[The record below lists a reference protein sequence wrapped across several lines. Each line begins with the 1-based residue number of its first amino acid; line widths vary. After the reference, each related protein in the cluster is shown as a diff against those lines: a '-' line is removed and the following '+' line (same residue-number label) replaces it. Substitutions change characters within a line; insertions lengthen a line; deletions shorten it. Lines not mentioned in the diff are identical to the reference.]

1 MSDQREPI
9 YRPQAE
15 LAKEDARRA
24 RALSLVDAKRQ
35 PYARIL
41 AEQLR
46 SCAICQEDAQP
57 SAASAQCAGR
67 FRRDFIPAMSQLF
80 GRITDKSL
88 TPVAITLVP
97 TFGIHWPREMT
108 AWSHSTFERQLK
120 YRLGQVPR
128 DLLLFAAGAWD
139 ISLNVD
145 ERRTSARQ
153 PYRTHYSVHLHA
165 AGIASDRMELSR
177 TLRRLFPSTDELV
190 LRPVQVKPLNP
201 SPYAFSYYVRDQFDR
216 KLFTDRSR
224 RPVRDRLRTDTRD
237 ELQRILIAI
246 GRLRPEQR
254 GFYFRC
260 RGRYQADEN
269 YTISLIPGI
278 QRKSQEYKGN

>member
-1 MSDQREPI
+1 MSDQREPV
-9 YRPQAE
+9 YRSQAE

-41 AEQLR
+41 AEQLCN
-46 SCAICQEDAQP
+46 CAICLEDAQP
-57 SAASAQCAGR
+57 SAASAQCAGG

-97 TFGIHWPREMT
+97 TYGILWPREMT

-120 YRLGQVPR
+120 YRLSQVPR
-128 DLLLFAAGAWD
+128 ELLLFAAGAWD

-145 ERRTSARQ
+145 QRGASGRQ
-153 PYRTHYSVHLHA
+153 PFRSHYSVHLHA
-165 AGIASDRMELSR
+165 AGITSDRKELSR
-177 TLRRLFPSTDELV
+177 TLRHLFPATEELV
-190 LRPVQVKPLNP
+190 LRPVQVKPLAP
-201 SPYAFSYYVRDQFDR
+201 SSYAFSYYVRDQFDR
-216 KLFTDRSR
+216 KLFTDLSR

-237 ELQRILIAI
+237 ELQRILLAI
-246 GRLRPEQR
+246 GHLRPEQR

-260 RGRYQADEN
+260 RGRYQADGN
-269 YTISLIPGI
+269 YTISLIPGT
-278 QRKSQEYKGN
+278 QRKSQEYRVN